1 MARSDA
7 SLVEGLARDR
17 SGEALRELY
26 RRYAGELYGFAC
38 NSLIVSVQRSPSGPT
53 SERLP
58 LSPETGPEWVPNR
71 VDLSFG
77 LDEDLVRSKS
87 RPLAKR

>member
-38 NSLIVSVQRSPSGPT
+38 NSLNDRKRS
-53 SERLP
+53 EVP
-58 LSPETGPEWVPNR
+58 LGT
-71 VDLSFG
+71 DL
-77 LDEDLVRSKS
+77 
-87 RPLAKR
+87 